1 MERKT
6 FNKIKKGPLYKGP
19 FFILLNLKNIK
30 LTIVCIKCIYIIYT
44 VYTHCTYYIKEMRC
58 EIEYKYK

>member
-6 FNKIKKGPLYKGP
+6 FNKIKKEPLYKGS
-19 FFILLNLKNIK
+19 FFILLNLKKIK
-30 LTIVCIKCIYIIYT
+30 LTTVYIKCIYIIYT
-44 VYTHCTYYIKEMRC
+44 FYIHYAYYIKEMRC

>member
-6 FNKIKKGPLYKGP
+6 FNKIKKEPLYKGS
-19 FFILLNLKNIK
+19 FFILLNLKKIK
-30 LTIVCIKCIYIIYT
+30 LTIVYIKCIYIIYT